1 MAEDRD
7 VSLVPDTSLVPRTVP
22 AVSVIATEQDFDL
35 ALESIRNEPQPSL
48 RYQMYERLAAYAESA
63 QQMIDPLHEKL
74 WATLKD
80 DTEAWQKSGF
90 TISDVESTFANLKL
104 NAESARSRR
113 QYREEA
119 QRGLTS
125 IGTSTQD

>member
-1 MAEDRD
+1 MAEEADT
-7 VSLVPDTSLVPRTVP
+7 SVPDISHDPQTVP
-22 AVSVIATEQDFDL
+22 TMSVITTEQDFNT
-35 ALESIRNEPQPSL
+35 ALESIKNEPQPSL

-63 QQMIDPLHEKL
+63 QRMIDPLHEKL
-74 WATLKD
+74 WAMLKD

-90 TISDVESTFANLKL
+90 TISDVESTFSNLKL

-119 QRGLTS
+119 QRGLAL
-125 IGTSTQD
+125 IGPATQD